1 MTSTRALDV
10 VPPPVSR
17 TVLALDRSRSTDGL
31 GEAIAELAARLH
43 AATYELLVLLR
54 EFDER
59 AGWNNGFLS
68 CAHWLHW
75 RTGIDLGAAR
85 EKVRVAKALASLR
98 LVSGAMQRGTIS
110 YAKVRALTRVA
121 TPENEAV
128 LLDFAVAGTA
138 AHVERFVR
146 AWRRVDRVAAARETE
161 VRHLRRELSTWVDDD
176 GMVVV
181 RGRLTPEIGAAVQC
195 ALEAAADR
203 LFRESAG
210 AASGAAMT
218 EEVTFGQRRADA
230 LGLLAEIALSA
241 DLDRGT
247 AGDRY
252 QVVLHVEASRST
264 SDASAPGCAP
274 RHEDAPQPAR
284 DRQASDAASTMLRA
298 VPDTRDIDD
307 GVGPRAVEGMLHV
320 TNGFEPRCVA
330 GPIAADAEPRPFDG
344 ALEVVDGATY
354 VSAETSRR
362 LACDAAVVVMHHDAS
377 GTVLDVGRKTRTIPP
392 AIRRAL
398 LARDTRCQFPGCSS
412 HRCDAHHVV
421 HWIDGGRTGLENLV
435 LLCRRHHRAVHEG
448 GFSLA
453 RHPAGSWIVH
463 RPDGRPLEV
472 APVLPPWDREPTL
485 HAPDEPAPASVHPLA
500 PVTATLA
507 SAGIM
512 INARSVA
519 VWDGTPFDVAWA
531 VDVIRG
537 RPGSSPL

>member
-1 MTSTRALDV
+1 MTSTHAVDS
-10 VPPPVSR
+10 VPSSPFD
-17 TVLALDRSRSTDGL
+17 TMLALDRSRSTDGI

-85 EKVRVAKALASLR
+85 EKVRVAKALTTLPR
-98 LVSGAMQRGTIS
+98 VSGAMQRGTIS

-121 TPENEAV
+121 TPENERV

-146 AWRRVDRVAAARETE
+146 AWRRVDRVEAARETE

-176 GMVVV
+176 GMVVI
-181 RGRLTPEIGAAVQC
+181 RGRLTPEIGAVVHR

-203 LFRESAG
+203 LIRESAG
-210 AASGAAMT
+210 APRPASMA
-218 EEVTFGQRRADA
+218 EEVTSGQRRADA
-230 LGLLAEIALSA
+230 LGLLAETALAA

-252 QVVLHVEASRST
+252 QVVLHVEASRPT
-264 SDASAPGCAP
+264 GDVLAPVCAP
-274 RHEDAPQPAR
+274 RR
-284 DRQASDAASTMLRA
+284 
-298 VPDTRDIDD
+298 
-307 GVGPRAVEGMLHV
+307 EGRLDV
-320 TNGFEPRCVA
+320 SSGLEPRCVVGTA
-330 GPIAADAEPRPFDG
+330 ENTGDIEPRPFDG
-344 ALEVVDGATY
+344 ALEVDDGATY

-362 LACDAAVVVMHHDAS
+362 LSCDASVVVMHHDLNS
-377 GTVLDVGRKTRTIPP
+377 TVLDVGRKTRTIPL

-398 LARDTRCQFPGCSS
+398 LARDTQCQFPGCSS
-412 HRCDAHHVV
+412 RRCDAHHVV
-421 HWIDGGRTGLENLV
+421 HWIDGGGTSLENLV

-448 GFSLA
+448 GFTLAQHPDGSL
-453 RHPAGSWIVH
+453 IVH
-463 RPDGRPLEV
+463 RPDGRLLEV
-472 APVLPPWDREPTL
+472 APVLPPWDREPAL
-485 HAPDEPAPASVHPLA
+485 HAPDKPAPASGHPLA
-500 PVTATLA
+500 PVTAWLM
-507 SAGIM
+507 SAGITVD
-512 INARSVA
+512 ARSVA

-531 VDVIRG
+531 IDVLRG
-537 RPGSSPL
+537 RSGISPI